1 MRAFEPARRAGSM
14 IARIRTLLAAAL
26 VAACQ
31 APPLVDHVE
40 QMRSFPK
47 SKPVVWNEILAF
59 LADHRIVPIRA
70 DPGGGRLLAVWHAF
84 EDMGWAECERAWVVD
99 HSSRSARP
107 TRAQPV
113 ARDLTLWIG
122 LREAVGTTEVGLEAR
137 FSEQQ
142 IDPYRNLPF
151 TQPCR
156 SRGVLEQAL
165 LDAL

>member
-1 MRAFEPARRAGSM
+1 M
-14 IARIRTLLAAAL
+14 IARVRTLLAAAL

-40 QMRSFPK
+40 QMRSFAK
-47 SKPVVWNEILAF
+47 AKPVVWNEILVF
-59 LADHRIVPIRA
+59 LEDHRIVPTRA
-70 DPGGGRLLAVWHAF
+70 DPGGGRLEAVRHAF
-84 EDMGWAECERAWVVD
+84 EDMGWADCERAWVVD
-99 HSSRSARP
+99 HSSRSARR
-107 TRAQPV
+107 TRAEPV

-137 FSEQQ
+137 FTEQQ

-156 SRGVLEQAL
+156 SKGVLEQAL